1 VDTIHIS
8 EALLAAGYNTSDN
21 APTQL
26 ASAEMSADILDL
38 VNGDDSSLDNL
49 FGATYDEDSNTLTV
63 FADSDSSAGATDM
76 ESFQITLDDSA
87 TVEDDDIVANLSAF
101 IA

>member
-1 VDTIHIS
+1 V
-8 EALLAAGYNTSDN
+8 AAGYNASDN

-49 FGATYDEDSNTLTV
+49 FGATYDDASNTLTV
-63 FADSDSSAGATDM
+63 FADSNSSQGATDVD
-76 ESFQITLDDSA
+76 SFQITLDDSA
-87 TVEDDDIVANLSAF
+87 TVEDDDIVANLAPF